1 MKNQLVDTNTMKA
14 TALATAVFAL
24 AFAARAA
31 YEDVTVE
38 KYPDADS
45 VLVDSLES
53 VEYKPDGT
61 YTSTSTSTSKILTE
75 KGRREES
82 VITLSYSARYGKA
95 EIIDVF
101 VTGADGVERK
111 VDVSATTK
119 ETTDNSS
126 ASSNIYDPM
135 QRKITCTV
143 PGLKVGDVVRYTS
156 RRVIFKSRV
165 KDQFADISVME
176 WTCPILRQEYRVK
189 APRERPLRCT
199 AVRNPL
205 GNVSYKK
212 DALAD
217 GSVLHVWTAT
227 NSPQAFAEPDMPP
240 MHTQV
245 QRLLVS
251 TAEDWP
257 QISRW
262 YWDLSR
268 PHLAM
273 TTPAITNRVN
283 EIVSSLPA
291 GAKDGD
297 KIAAIYKWV
306 AQEVRYMG
314 LTMEDTSPGYAPHDV
329 NITFDNKYGV
339 CRDKAALLVAMLR
352 VAGFEA
358 FPVLIHAGA
367 RMDPDVPL
375 PYFNHAITAV
385 RAPGAPGANADGF
398 ILMDST
404 DESSRDIMPA
414 YLGNRSYLV
423 ATPEGEGLHTSP
435 VASSDENA
443 LVVDSDGTLER
454 DGSLIMESRIAFRGI
469 NDNMYRHAML
479 RKKSEERRRVFERL
493 LMKVAPGAELLS
505 FNMVPKDLRE
515 TEREFGVTLRYRVNE
530 AVLRGETRDELA
542 VPFLS
547 RMLGMANWLLE
558 GSTSLER
565 RRFPLVVS
573 STAKVD
579 EKVRIDLG
587 GTLGRPVSLPEPAK
601 VQGSYSFEGAYS
613 VKGGV
618 LSASRV
624 LSVDAVEFDPQEYQ
638 RLREG
643 IKRVEAAE
651 RARPAF
657 VKDRDAGADVHYRRV
672 EEYCNVTSP
681 YSWVATN
688 IVEKEILTY
697 DGKKKSAELKFSYNP
712 TWKSVEIVSATV
724 SNRNGRVYS
733 AGDRER
739 TQLDCGWAA
748 SAPRYA
754 ASRQQI
760 VNLPSVEIGSVI
772 TYIAVTTV
780 TNAPCPFRDKWSF
793 DVREPT
799 DLIVVDYRDWKGE
812 KWTRR
817 VVNPKRLP
825 SEPLQPE
832 AELWRDVKVVTHGD
846 FAAAAKRLSAAVP
859 EEPLKSGAAYD
870 EAKGLEGAEAK
881 MTSVRDWMAKNVR
894 VSGPSLYELPLSMQ
908 LTDPAKVVTERYA
921 TRLDYVR
928 TLCATL
934 RGLGLDADIVFAAND
949 ALENPVVAEAE
960 AGRDMANVAKF
971 SSSLCRVKVR
981 EGGFL
986 CWGGRTKTYYIGTE
1000 NEYTPIAATPWLGS
1014 RILDPAAGG
1023 VSGKVEPVS
1032 PEEEYRTSNTT
1043 RYNISVRE
1051 NGAVDVDYSDELYGS
1066 GVGAFRKRYAEMLPE
1081 DRSRHFQGLIGA
1093 MAQAASATRELTTD
1107 IKGYPARMS
1116 FSVYVPD
1123 YATVSGDAI
1132 TLSVPG
1138 IGAAPFQLGASVRET
1153 PIGVPSR
1160 DGDLVTE
1167 TRIAFPKGYDKVEHL
1182 PAAYETPYCNVK
1194 VKSQVEDGRLVVV
1207 VTETL
1212 HSRVRTNLPAAQGA
1226 LLREYTRLASSRAT
1240 RTVVVRR
1247 R

>member
-1 MKNQLVDTNTMKA
+1 MKTETKNANTLRA
-14 TALATAVFAL
+14 AALAAAVFAL
-24 AFAARAA
+24 AYAARAA

-45 VLVDSLES
+45 VLVDNLES
-53 VEYKPDGT
+53 VEYNPDGT
-61 YTSTSTSTSKILTE
+61 YTSTSTSTTKILTE

-82 VITLSYSARYGKA
+82 VISVGYSARYGKA
-95 EIIDVF
+95 EILDVR

-111 VDVSATTK
+111 VDVSSTMK

-126 ASSNIYDPM
+126 VSSNIYDPM
-135 QRKITCTV
+135 QRKITCAV
-143 PGLKVGDVVRYTS
+143 PGLKVGDVIRYTT
-156 RRVIFKSRV
+156 RRTVSKSRV
-165 KDQFADISVME
+165 KDLFADISVME

-189 APRERPLRCT
+189 APRERPLVRT

-205 GNVSYKK
+205 GNVAYKK

-217 GSVLHVWTAT
+217 GSTLHVWCVT

-240 MHTQV
+240 IHTQV
-245 QRLLVS
+245 QRLLIS

-257 QISRW
+257 HISRW

-268 PHLAM
+268 PHLAK
-273 TTPAITNRVN
+273 TTPAITNRVR
-283 EIVSSLPA
+283 EIVASLPA
-291 GAKDGD
+291 GAKDFD
-297 KIAAIYKWV
+297 RISAIYKWV

-367 RMDPDVPL
+367 RMDPDIPL

-398 ILMDST
+398 ILMDAT

-435 VASSDENA
+435 VATPDENA
-443 LVVDSDGTLER
+443 LVVSSDGTLER
-454 DGSLIMESRIAFRGI
+454 DGSMVMESRIAFKGI
-469 NDNMYRHAML
+469 NDNMYRYAML
-479 RKKSEERRRVFERL
+479 RKKPEECRRAFERML
-493 LMKVAPGAELLS
+493 TKAASGAELLS
-505 FNMVPKDLRE
+505 FNMVPKDLRQ
-515 TEREFGVTLRYRVNE
+515 TEREFGVTMRYRVNE

-542 VPFLS
+542 VPFVGGVF
-547 RMLGMANWLLE
+547 GMANWLLE
-558 GSTSLER
+558 GSTSLEK

-579 EKVRIDLG
+579 ESIRIDLG
-587 GTLGRPVSLPEPAK
+587 SSLGKPVSLPDTAK
-601 VQGSYSFEGAYS
+601 IEGSYSFEKGYS
-613 VKGGV
+613 VKDGV
-618 LSASRV
+618 LAAKRV
-624 LSVDAVEFDPQEYQ
+624 LSVNAVEFDPAEYQ
-638 RLREG
+638 RVREG
-643 IKRVEAAE
+643 IKRAEAAE

-657 VKDRDAGADVHYRRV
+657 AKDRDAGANVHYRRV
-672 EEYCNVTSP
+672 EEYCNVTGP
-681 YSWVATN
+681 DSWVVTN

-697 DGKKKSAELKFSYNP
+697 DGKKRAAELKFSYNP
-712 TWKSVEIVSATV
+712 AWKNIELVSAAV
-724 SNRNGRVYS
+724 SNRNGRTYF
-733 AGDRER
+733 AGKRE
-739 TQLDCGWAA
+739 TTELDCGWAA
-748 SAPRYA
+748 VAPRYL
-754 ASRQQI
+754 ASRTTV

-772 TYIAVTTV
+772 RYTVVTTV
-780 TNAPCPFRDKWSF
+780 TNAPCSFSGQWFF

-799 DLIVVDYRDWKGE
+799 DLILVDYRDWKGE

-817 VVNPKRLP
+817 VENPKRLP
-825 SEPLQPE
+825 SEPLQP
-832 AELWRDVKVVTHGD
+832 ASVLWRDVKVVSHGD
-846 FAAAAKRLSAAVP
+846 FAVAAKRLAAAEP
-859 EEPLKSGAAYD
+859 TEPLKSGAAYD

-881 MTSVRDWMAKNVR
+881 MTSVRNWMAKNVR
-894 VSGPSLYELPLSMQ
+894 VVGPSLYELPLSMQ
-908 LTDPAKVVTERYA
+908 LTDPAKVVAERYG

-934 RGLGLDADIVFAAND
+934 RGLGLDADVVFAADD
-949 ALENPVVAEAE
+949 ALEDPAVAAIEAK
-960 AGRDMANVAKF
+960 APNVEKF
-971 SSSLCRVKVR
+971 SSALCRVRVR

-986 CWGGRTKTYYIGTE
+986 CWDNITKTYYIGTE

-1023 VSGKVEPVS
+1023 VSGRIAPVLQ
-1032 PEEEYRTSNTT
+1032 EDEYRTSSRI
-1043 RYNISVRE
+1043 RYNVSVRE
-1051 NGAVDVDYSDELYGS
+1051 NGAVDIDYSNELYGS

-1081 DRSRHFQGLIGA
+1081 DRSRHFQGLVGA
-1093 MAQAASATRELTTD
+1093 MAQAATATRELATD

-1116 FSVYVPD
+1116 FGVYVPD
-1123 YATVSGDAI
+1123 FATVSGDAI

-1138 IGAAPFQLGASVRET
+1138 IGAELFQLGASVRET
-1153 PIGVPSR
+1153 PIGVSSR
-1160 DGDLVTE
+1160 DGDLITE
-1167 TRIAFPKGYDKVEHL
+1167 TRIVFPKGYDKVEHL
-1182 PAAYETPYCNVK
+1182 PAAYDTPYCGVK
-1194 VKSQVEDGRLVVV
+1194 VKSSVEDGRLVVT

-1212 HSRVRTNLPAAQGA
+1212 RERAQSNLPAAQGA
-1226 LLREYTRLASSRAT
+1226 LLREYSRLASSRAT

>member
-1 MKNQLVDTNTMKA
+1 MKTETMKA
-14 TALATAVFAL
+14 NSLRAAALAAAILAL
-24 AFAARAA
+24 VAPAAFAA
-31 YEDVTVE
+31 YEDVTAA

-61 YTSTSTSTSKILTE
+61 YTSTSTSTTKILTE
-75 KGRREES
+75 KGRREEG
-82 VITLSYSARYGKA
+82 VITVGYSARYGKA
-95 EIIDVF
+95 EILDVR

-126 ASSNIYDPM
+126 VSSNIYDPM

-143 PGLKVGDVVRYTS
+143 PGLKVGDVIRYTT
-156 RRVIFKSRV
+156 RRTVSKPRV
-165 KDQFADISVME
+165 KDLFADISVLE
-176 WTCPILRQEYRVK
+176 WKCPILMQEYRVK
-189 APRERPLRCT
+189 APRERPLMRT
-199 AVRNPL
+199 AVRNPI
-205 GNVSYKK
+205 GNVKYRKE
-212 DALAD
+212 ALPD
-217 GSVLHVWTAT
+217 GSVLHVWTAKD
-227 NSPQAFAEPDMPP
+227 SPQAFEEPDMPP
-240 MHTQV
+240 LYKQV
-245 QRLLVS
+245 QRVIVS

-257 QISRW
+257 HISRW
-262 YWDLSR
+262 YWDLSL
-268 PHLAM
+268 PHLAK
-273 TTPAITNRVN
+273 TTSAITNRVN
-283 EIVSSLPA
+283 EIVASLPA

-367 RMDPDVPL
+367 KMDPEVPQ

-423 ATPEGEGLHTSP
+423 ATPEGEGLHVSP
-435 VASSDENA
+435 VVSPDANA
-443 LVVDSDGTLER
+443 LVVRSEGNLER
-454 DGSLIMESRIAFRGI
+454 DGSLVMESRIAFKGL
-469 NDNMYRHAML
+469 NDNIYRHAML
-479 RKKSEERRRVFERL
+479 RRKPEECRRAFERML
-493 LMKVAPGAELLS
+493 TKAVPGAEVLS

-515 TEREFGVTLRYRVNE
+515 TERELGVTLRYRVNE

-542 VPFLS
+542 VPFVG
-547 RMLGMANWLLE
+547 RVLGAANWLLE
-558 GSTSLER
+558 GSTSLEK

-579 EKVRIDLG
+579 ESVRIELG
-587 GTLGRPVSLPEPAK
+587 GTLGKPVSLPGGAK
-601 VQGSYSFEGAYS
+601 VAGPYSFENSYS
-613 VKGGV
+613 VKDGA
-618 LSASRV
+618 LSAKRV
-624 LSVDAVEFDPQEYQ
+624 LSVNAVEFSPKEY
-638 RLREG
+638 LDVREG
-643 IKRVEAAE
+643 IKRAEAAE

-657 VKDRDAGADVHYRRV
+657 AKDHYAGADVHYLRT
-672 EEYCNVTSP
+672 EEYCNVTGPS
-681 YSWVATN
+681 SWVVTN
-688 IVEKEILTY
+688 VIEKEILTY
-697 DGKKKSAELKFSYNP
+697 DGKKKSAELKFTSNP
-712 TWKSVEIVSATV
+712 TWKNIEIVSATV

-733 AGDRER
+733 AGSRE
-739 TQLDCGWAA
+739 TTELDCGWAA
-748 SAPRYA
+748 GAPRYR
-754 ASRQQI
+754 ASRTTV

-772 TYIAVTTV
+772 TYTAVTTV
-780 TNAPCPFRDKWSF
+780 TNAPCPFRDQWCF
-793 DVREPT
+793 DVKEPT
-799 DLIVVDYRDWKGE
+799 DLILVDYRDWKGE

-817 VVNPKRLP
+817 VENPKRLP
-825 SEPLQPE
+825 SEPMQPE
-832 AELWRDVKVVTHGD
+832 AVLWRDMKTVSHGD
-846 FAAAAKRLSAAVP
+846 FAVAAKRLAAAAQV
-859 EEPLKSGAAYD
+859 EPLKSGAAYE
-870 EAKGLEGAEAK
+870 EAKALEGAEAK
-881 MTSVRDWMAKNVR
+881 ITAVRDWMAKNVR
-894 VSGPSLYELPLSMQ
+894 VAGPSLYELPLAMQ
-908 LTDPAKVVTERYA
+908 LTDPAKVVAERYG

-934 RGLGLDADIVFAAND
+934 RGLGLDADVVFAADD
-949 ALENPVVAEAE
+949 ALENPAVAAAE
-960 AGRDMANVAKF
+960 AGAPNVAKF
-971 SSSLCRVKVR
+971 SSALCRVKVR

-986 CWGGRTKTYYIGTE
+986 CWGGSTKTYYIGTE

-1023 VSGKVEPVS
+1023 VGGKVEPPS
-1032 PEEEYRTSNTT
+1032 PEEACPSFAKV
-1043 RYNISVRE
+1043 RYDVSVRE
-1051 NGAVDVDYSDELYGS
+1051 NGAIDIDFAKEQYGS

-1081 DRSRHFQGLIGA
+1081 DRSRHFQGLVGA
-1093 MAQAASATRELTTD
+1093 IAQAASATRELVTD
-1107 IKGYPARMS
+1107 IKGYPAKMS
-1116 FSVYVPD
+1116 FSAYVPD
-1123 YATVSGDAI
+1123 FATVSGDAI

-1138 IGAAPFQLGASVRET
+1138 IGAELFQLGATVRES
-1153 PIGVPSR
+1153 PIGVSEQ
-1160 DGDLVTE
+1160 DGDYVTE
-1167 TRIAFPKGYDKVEHL
+1167 TRIVFPKGYVVVEHL
-1182 PAAYETPYCNVK
+1182 PAAYETPYCDVK
-1194 VKSQVEDGRLVVV
+1194 VRSQVEDGRLVVT

-1212 HSRVRTNLPAAQGA
+1212 RGRARSNLPAAQGV
-1226 LLREYTRLASSRAT
+1226 LLREYSRLASSRAT